1 MDIRCRYSAGAGV
14 SGVIELPKTLT
25 SVASP
30 GGYGRLWTGDV
41 QRRILQKYPGM
52 PMIQVSPLGDY
63 LPKTI
68 EELTREADVVIDARL
83 MRLKSYVGADGRNV
97 LSDFAI
103 RDHLLLAA
111 QSSEAAAAVQG
122 NVTAPLIVTVDGGEV
137 IIDGVHVRSHDAN
150 RRSITDGG
158 EYLVFLKKARQ
169 PGAGRYELYYGAVF
183 SIEEGKLKPL
193 LRDGNRVF
201 NDAYEAALPEVVSKV
216 EAAARFR

>member
-1 MDIRCRYSAGAGV
+1 MVATCTFAPSGEAGAQTLG
-14 SGVIELPKTLT
+14 ELVK
-25 SVASP
+25 VYA
-30 GGYGRLWTGDV
+30 
-41 QRRILQKYPGM
+41 QQYPGT

-63 LPKTI
+63 VPKTI
-68 EELTREADVVIDARL
+68 EELTREADIVIHARL

-137 IIDGVHVRSHDAN
+137 IIDGVHVQSYDAN

-183 SIEEGKLKPL
+183 LVEQGKLKPL

-201 NDAYEAALPEVVSKV
+201 KDAYEAGLPEVVSQI